1 MAKTIR
7 KNLIIE
13 NLYRIKE
20 NIDQVTKALEEN
32 NMEQVRQANKDAH
45 KNTRYL
51 INLLDQTTNIQ

>member
-32 NMEQVRQANKDAH
+32 NMEQVRQANKDAQ

>member
-32 NMEQVRQANKDAH
+32 NMEQVRQANQDAQ